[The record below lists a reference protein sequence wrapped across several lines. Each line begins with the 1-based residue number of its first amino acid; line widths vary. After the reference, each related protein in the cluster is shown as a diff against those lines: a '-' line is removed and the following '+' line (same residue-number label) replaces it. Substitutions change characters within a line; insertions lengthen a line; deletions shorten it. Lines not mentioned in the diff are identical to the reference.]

1 LYYGANSWVDP
12 ATKDIL
18 FGRGGNDTIYG
29 GDNSDIL
36 VGDYI
41 AIPGGD
47 DPNAL
52 LYWSGDDKLY
62 GDAGNDVLI
71 GTLGADT
78 LEGGAG
84 ADRFVFNT
92 PWEGRD
98 TISDF
103 SSANGDKI
111 VLKAINFGL
120 IGLDAGTTSLLA
132 SGNFAGSGTPRDGND
147 FLVFDPT
154 SQTLSFYVLGTQS
167 DGHHDLAV
175 FSGVTS
181 LASSDIWLV

>member
-1 LYYGANSWVDP
+1 MLSLGGA
-12 ATKDIL
+12 
-18 FGRGGNDTIYG
+18 
-29 GDNSDIL
+29 
-36 VGDYI
+36 
-41 AIPGGD
+41 

-62 GDAGNDVLI
+62 GGAENDVLL

-92 PWEGRD
+92 PWDGRD

-111 VLKAINFGL
+111 VLKVINLGL
-120 IGLDAGTTSLLA
+120 TGPDAVTTSLLA
-132 SGNFAGSGTPRDGND
+132 SGNFAGSGTPARRK
-147 FLVFDPT
+147 
-154 SQTLSFYVLGTQS
+154 
-167 DGHHDLAV
+167 
-175 FSGVTS
+175 
-181 LASSDIWLV
+181 